1 MWTKASDNSTEAFF
15 HSAAPELKINKYQ
28 GQENK
33 EQPLSRI
40 GVMFL
45 NIIMQAIVNPY
56 KPEASKGNVM

>member
-15 HSAAPELKINKYQ
+15 HSAAPKLKINKYL

-40 GVMFL
+40 GAMFL
-45 NIIMQAIVNPY
+45 ISFCKLANPN